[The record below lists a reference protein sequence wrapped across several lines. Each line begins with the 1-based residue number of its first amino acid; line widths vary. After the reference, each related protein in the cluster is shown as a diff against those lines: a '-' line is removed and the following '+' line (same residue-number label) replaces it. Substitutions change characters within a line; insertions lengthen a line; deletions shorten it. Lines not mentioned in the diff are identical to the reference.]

1 MFNLRNIGGKIAEL
15 RRAKNMTQMELADR
29 LGISYQAVSNWERG
43 NTMPDISKLPELI
56 QIFGVTLGELL
67 GEECEVTNLLES
79 AANERVEEYMENHSV
94 DIKELSEVAPV
105 LKPTQVG
112 NILEKTKTIDW
123 VEISTV
129 IPFVE
134 REVVDRLVMKAV
146 EEGQYDNLEEAM
158 PFVSKG
164 VADKIADKILEQE
177 GDSENFL
184 KIAPFLSKDKISK
197 LAEKKYYQ
205 SGLKAIEKIMPFIE
219 KETLQKIA
227 EEEVQKNGVEA
238 IASILP
244 FAGKQI
250 LSKYIMEKYL

>member
-1 MFNLRNIGGKIAEL
+1 
-15 RRAKNMTQMELADR
+15 
-29 LGISYQAVSNWERG
+29 
-43 NTMPDISKLPELI
+43 
-56 QIFGVTLGELL
+56 
-67 GEECEVTNLLES
+67 
-79 AANERVEEYMENHSV
+79 
-94 DIKELSEVAPV
+94 
-105 LKPTQVG
+105 
-112 NILEKTKTIDW
+112 
-123 VEISTV
+123 
-129 IPFVE
+129 
-134 REVVDRLVMKAV
+134 
-146 EEGQYDNLEEAM
+146 M

-184 KIAPFLSKDKISK
+184 KIAPFLSKDKISE

-250 LSKYIMEKYL
+250 LSKYIIEKYL